1 MACPIV
7 CFGVFCELDM
17 VLGSLSANEQVCV
30 SVLLKVWHE
39 VSGTGASWPS
49 DGAWT

>member
-1 MACPIV
+1 MFWDV
-7 CFGVFCELDM
+7 CELDM

-39 VSGTGASWPS
+39 VSGTGACWCMIR
-49 DGAWT
+49 AWS